1 MAYDSIVNRYLGTL
15 GFDADRSRLAIGG
28 VEVAFHCDKF
38 NTRILK
44 NIEDVMGYE
53 DGGRLL
59 REWAE
64 KTTHES
70 LAKFFKGDSEFA
82 ALAPRGRVEAI
93 LELFKV
99 LAYGAVSIKSFGD
112 GGAVFSSPYSYL
124 AEGWLENKK
133 AWGWTL
139 RQGPA
144 CHDMCGHLAAAMSI
158 AFGKP
163 IGAFTA
169 VETSCRTM
177 DAPECV
183 FEIKG
188 A

>member
-1 MAYDSIVNRYLGTL
+1 VSNENILNRYLGTL
-15 GFDADRSRLAIGG
+15 SFDAERSRLEIGG
-28 VEVAFHCDKF
+28 TEVAYHCDKF

-53 DGGRLL
+53 DGSKLL

-70 LAKFFKGDSEFA
+70 LESFLGKDSEFQ
-82 ALAPRGRVEAI
+82 ALDPRGRMETI
-93 LELFKV
+93 LEIFKI
-99 LAYGAVSIKSFGD
+99 LAYGAISIKSFGET
-112 GGAVFSSPYSYL
+112 GAVFTSPHSYL
-124 AEGWLENKK
+124 AEGWLENRK

-144 CHDMCGHLAAAMSI
+144 CHDMCGHLAAAMCI

-163 IGAFTA
+163 VGSFLAQ
-169 VETSCRTM
+169 ETSCRTM
-177 DAPECV
+177 DAAECV